1 MKKLLSLLLMVLM
14 LLGGAAFAEENEEDT
29 TPVVAPIVTFK
40 SGFYV
45 GYLDREIKIT
55 VSCKNK
61 NSATVPEKYLE
72 LRNHRGE
79 VLERAF
85 WRNPRYDLTF
95 SVYVTEDM
103 LGGNKLSVWLDGV
116 KVNETDSFAA
126 FSDISL
132 PRVTRLTPSEP
143 AVGVMIVCSGASE
156 KQLTDMLNTLDKYGV
171 KGTFYVTGDFVRR
184 NPERIQRIIDA
195 GHELGSHG
203 NNLINMTEVSYARV
217 QENIRELNDLC
228 EETFGVRPRLFC
240 AHLGATNSIV
250 TAIARA
256 EGVEDC
262 LFAIDACDWSDA
274 YKDKVYQMVYRVT
287 SDRVTSG
294 CVVQFHIN
302 GYHTAEVLDNWI
314 NVKGLR
320 PVTVGELMQLSGR
333 DFPPLP
339 DYD

>member
-14 LLGGAAFAEENEEDT
+14 LLGGAAFAEENDEDK
-29 TPVVAPIVTFK
+29 TPAVAPIVTFK

-61 NSATVPEKYLE
+61 SSATVPEKYLE

-103 LGGNKLSVWLDGV
+103 LGGNKLSVWLDGE

-171 KGTFYVTGDFVRR
+171 KGTFYVTA
-184 NPERIQRIIDA
+184 I
-195 GHELGSHG
+195 S
-203 NNLINMTEVSYARV
+203 
-217 QENIRELNDLC
+217 
-228 EETFGVRPRLFC
+228 C
-240 AHLGATNSIV
+240 AATRSASSASLTRATSLAA
-250 TAIARA
+250 TAT
-256 EGVEDC
+256 
-262 LFAIDACDWSDA
+262 
-274 YKDKVYQMVYRVT
+274 T
-287 SDRVTSG
+287 SST
-294 CVVQFHIN
+294 
-302 GYHTAEVLDNWI
+302 
-314 NVKGLR
+314 
-320 PVTVGELMQLSGR
+320 
-333 DFPPLP
+333 
-339 DYD
+339 

>member
-1 MKKLLSLLLMVLM
+1 MVLM

-61 NSATVPEKYLE
+61 SSATVPEKYLE

-103 LGGNKLSVWLDGV
+103 LGGNKLSVWLDGE

-143 AVGVMIVCSGASE
+143 AVGVMIVCNGASE

-195 GHELGSHG
+195 GHEHDRSL
-203 NNLINMTEVSYARV
+203 LRA
-217 QENIRELNDLC
+217 
-228 EETFGVRPRLFC
+228 C
-240 AHLGATNSIV
+240 AGEHP
-250 TAIARA
+250 RA
-256 EGVEDC
+256 E
-262 LFAIDACDWSDA
+262 
-274 YKDKVYQMVYRVT
+274 
-287 SDRVTSG
+287 
-294 CVVQFHIN
+294 
-302 GYHTAEVLDNWI
+302 
-314 NVKGLR
+314 R
-320 PVTVGELMQLSGR
+320 PVRRDFRRTAAVVLCAFGR
-333 DFPPLP
+333 DEQHRHRHCPRGRRRGLP
-339 DYD
+339 VRNRRVRLVGRV

>member
-61 NSATVPEKYLE
+61 SSATVPEKYLE

-103 LGGNKLSVWLDGV
+103 LGGNKLSVWLDGE

-203 NNLINMTEVSYARV
+203 NNLINMT
-217 QENIRELNDLC
+217 
-228 EETFGVRPRLFC
+228 
-240 AHLGATNSIV
+240 NSIV

-302 GYHTAEVLDNWI
+302 GYHTAEVLDKALDNWI

-339 DYD
+339 DYGD